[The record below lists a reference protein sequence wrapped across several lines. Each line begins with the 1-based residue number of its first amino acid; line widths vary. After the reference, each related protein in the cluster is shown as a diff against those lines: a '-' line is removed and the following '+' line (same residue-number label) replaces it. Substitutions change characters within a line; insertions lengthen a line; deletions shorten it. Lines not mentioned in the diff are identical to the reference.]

1 MSSPQAG
8 GGQAGLG
15 SMGGM
20 GAIGGQGMGNWGSI
34 LQGLLPMLMQ
44 GRGMGGQPQ
53 GGPSGISQQGG
64 NAIRPQNYMPMTSG
78 NQQGGMQGPQLPMLQ
93 NFIPMS
99 GGGMGPM
106 SGGFGGK

>member
-1 MSSPQAG
+1 MSSPQT
-8 GGQAGLG
+8 
-15 SMGGM
+15 GGM
-20 GAIGGQGMGNWGSI
+20 GPMGQGMQGGMGNWGSI

-53 GGPSGISQQGG
+53 GGPSGMTNQQGG
-64 NAIRPQNYMPMTSG
+64 NAVRPQNYMPMTSG
-78 NQQGGMQGPQLPMLQ
+78 NQQSGGLQPPMLQ